1 MSPGSRIRGPKNM
14 GPWRLGPRCVEP
26 WGLRPSKS
34 CALESEAVGS
44 WALESKAK
52 DPCALEPWAEAP
64 GALES
69 GAQEPCAKKSC
80 ALELKV
86 QESVQSPGVLGPGGL
101 AYARGGSFC
110 VVHMREKSKRF
121 ARSWKRTFSGNRC
134 GFQVLIALFTR
145 AQQAQRKERV
155 RRDARGRFCLPTM
168 RCHDVGLG
176 ATVHPLQ
183 RLL

>member
-1 MSPGSRIRGPKNM
+1 M
-14 GPWRLGPRCVEP
+14 
-26 WGLRPSKS
+26 
-34 CALESEAVGS
+34 GS
-44 WALESKAK
+44 WALESKAR

-110 VVHMREKSKRF
+110 VVHMQEKRNVLLEVGSEPLAVIDVVSKF
-121 ARSWKRTFSGNRC
+121 
-134 GFQVLIALFTR
+134 
-145 AQQAQRKERV
+145 
-155 RRDARGRFCLPTM
+155 
-168 RCHDVGLG
+168 
-176 ATVHPLQ
+176 
-183 RLL
+183 